1 MKTAVIGFSGR
12 IASGKSTISKALA
25 ADIGCR
31 RVSFGD
37 YVRNVAGE
45 RGLAPTREV
54 LQSLGEELEATDV
67 NRFCRAVVDWAGWR
81 PGSSLV
87 IDGIR
92 HVRVLENL
100 KSLVEPTPLILVFVD
115 ADDSRR
121 TSRLAERGEGEDARL
136 GLVESHS
143 SERDVLE
150 GLPQL
155 AHIRLSADDSTAR
168 AVARLRSALELLL
181 VA

>member
-1 MKTAVIGFSGR
+1 MKPAVVGFSGR
-12 IASGKSTISKALA
+12 IASGKSAISKALA

-37 YVRNVAGE
+37 YVREVAAE
-45 RGLAPTREV
+45 RGLTPTREV
-54 LQSLGEELEATDV
+54 LQSLGEELEAADV
-67 NRFCRAVVDWAGWR
+67 NRFCRAVIDFAEWQS
-81 PGSSLV
+81 GSSLV

-92 HVRVLENL
+92 HIHVLKNL
-100 KSLVEPTPLILVFVD
+100 RSLVEPTPLILVFVE
-115 ADDSRR
+115 ADEPLR

-143 SERDVLE
+143 TERDVLE

-155 AHIRLSADDSTAR
+155 ANFRLSAENSIAT
-168 AVARLRSALELLL
+168 AVARLRAELEL
-181 VA
+181 